1 MSIILDHKLIF
12 IHVPTTNKPQNFF
25 GTPNDSSFRPFF
37 SLLGT
42 WLFSYGRNWT
52 VAYSCYNSDLSVCLQ
67 PSSWCWQ
74 WGTVVGHCISWKFRG
89 ASVTPPL
96 VRSVHTLTS
105 CLYTRTHMHTLTHT
119 LHAHS
124 HIHVRTHIHAHCIC
138 ILLPRLSQ
146 KQSCT
151 YLTSEAMLLTEWQ
164 LGLALFPGL
173 PCFYLLFAFTFP
185 LFHSHL

>member
-52 VAYSCYNSDLSVCLQ
+52 VAYSCYNGDLSVCLQ

-74 WGTVVGHCISWKFRG
+74 WGIVVGHCISWKFRG

-96 VRSVHTLTS
+96 VRSVHALTS
-105 CLYTRTHMHTLTHT
+105 CLHAQAHMHTLTHT
-119 LHAHS
+119 LHTCTHTLHMPHAYARTGS
-124 HIHVRTHIHAHCIC
+124 PQNKDAKFHILYLILSDFNIHLISNLRLHLWHYDKNEHDSVHCV
-138 ILLPRLSQ
+138 
-146 KQSCT
+146 
-151 YLTSEAMLLTEWQ
+151 
-164 LGLALFPGL
+164 
-173 PCFYLLFAFTFP
+173 
-185 LFHSHL
+185 